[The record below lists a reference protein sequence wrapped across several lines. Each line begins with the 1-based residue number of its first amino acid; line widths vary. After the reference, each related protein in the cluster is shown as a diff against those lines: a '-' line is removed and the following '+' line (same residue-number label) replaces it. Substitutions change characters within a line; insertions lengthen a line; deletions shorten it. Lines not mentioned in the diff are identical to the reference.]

1 MVLQVS
7 PFAMFI
13 PYPMIYLEPHWSIF
27 QQLFRA
33 RQKLKKVEDMNQGQS
48 VLSAATASTVLAMT
62 TIVSSSSS
70 GSHSPPKPLSDE
82 AKRGLTKWVEEHQVH
97 PFPSRGEKDA
107 FKKLYGIENDPQLD
121 GFLCRARKKY
131 KKKMDESKSRMAA
144 TIGQSAAAAAQT
156 NSNLSL
162 SSGAS
167 TPTIANLTTKAQVT
181 AVSQAATNQVATNP
195 QNAKF
200 SSLASLFSAAEL
212 QAARNQNQATTAP
225 PQPAYGTHNGNG
237 PSTGGGDR
245 SREAAIISS
254 FNSLKQMESHAQD
267 SRALID
273 RATADYSSYQR
284 QLGQQGAN
292 GNSSYNQQGQH
303 ASHGSYQQ
311 GGTGGH
317 YQQQQYHQVQQH
329 QRVSAPVA
337 NYTSHSQPVVSHQ
350 TSQQQR
356 PSAYPYQHSQGQHQQ
371 QQQQQRAY
379 NPVQHQQSQQQQRA
393 YNPTQHQQSQG
404 QQGHS
409 YSQGKPNNG
418 QH

>member
-1 MVLQVS
+1 
-7 PFAMFI
+7 
-13 PYPMIYLEPHWSIF
+13 
-27 QQLFRA
+27 
-33 RQKLKKVEDMNQGQS
+33 
-48 VLSAATASTVLAMT
+48 MT

-70 GSHSPPKPLSDE
+70 GSPSTPKPLSDE

-144 TIGQSAAAAAQT
+144 PIGQSAASAQT

-167 TPTIANLTTKAQVT
+167 TPTIANLTTKAQGT
-181 AVSQAATNQVATNP
+181 AVSQTATNQVATNP
-195 QNAKF
+195 QNTKF

-212 QAARNQNQATTAP
+212 HASRNQNQVTTAP
-225 PQPAYGTHNGNG
+225 PQQVASYDTHNVNG
-237 PSTGGGDR
+237 PSTGGADR

-254 FNSLKQMESHAQD
+254 FQSLKKMESHTQD
-267 SRALID
+267 SRALIN

-284 QLGQQGAN
+284 QLGQQGVN

-303 ASHGSYQQ
+303 TGHGSYQQ

-329 QRVSAPVA
+329 QRVSAPA
-337 NYTSHSQPVVSHQ
+337 NYSSHSQPVVSHQ
-350 TSQQQR
+350 NSQQQR

-371 QQQQQRAY
+371 QQQQQRAF
-379 NPVQHQQSQQQQRA
+379 NPTQHQQSQQQQRA
-393 YNPTQHQQSQG
+393 YNPVQHQQSQG

>member
-1 MVLQVS
+1 
-7 PFAMFI
+7 
-13 PYPMIYLEPHWSIF
+13 
-27 QQLFRA
+27 
-33 RQKLKKVEDMNQGQS
+33 
-48 VLSAATASTVLAMT
+48 MT

-70 GSHSPPKPLSDE
+70 GSPSTPKPLSDE

-144 TIGQSAAAAAQT
+144 PIGQSAAATAQT

-181 AVSQAATNQVATNP
+181 AVSQMATNQVATNP
-195 QNAKF
+195 QNTKF

-212 QAARNQNQATTAP
+212 HASRNQNQVTTAP
-225 PQPAYGTHNGNG
+225 PQQVASYGTHNGNG
-237 PSTGGGDR
+237 PSTGGADR

-254 FNSLKQMESHAQD
+254 FQSLKKMESHTQD

-273 RATADYSSYQR
+273 KATADYSSYQR
-284 QLGQQGAN
+284 QLGQQGVN
-292 GNSSYNQQGQH
+292 GTVSYNQQGQQGVNGTASYNQQGQH
-303 ASHGSYQQ
+303 AGHGSYQQ
-311 GGTGGH
+311 GGTGGQ

-329 QRVSAPVA
+329 QRVSAPA
-337 NYTSHSQPVVSHQ
+337 NYSSHSQPVVSHQ
-350 TSQQQR
+350 NSQQQR

-371 QQQQQRAY
+371 QQQQQQRAF
-379 NPVQHQQSQQQQRA
+379 NPTQHQQSQQQQRA
-393 YNPTQHQQSQG
+393 YNPVQHQQSQG

>member
-1 MVLQVS
+1 
-7 PFAMFI
+7 MFI
-13 PYPMIYLEPHWSIF
+13 HYSLIYLEPLWSNF
-27 QQLFRA
+27 SQLFRA
-33 RQKLKKVEDMNQGQS
+33 RQKLKKVEALNQGQS

-70 GSHSPPKPLSDE
+70 GSPTTPKPLSDE

-107 FKKLYGIENDPQLD
+107 LKKLYGIENDPQLD

-131 KKKMDESKSRMAA
+131 KKKMDESKSIMAA
-144 TIGQSAAAAAQT
+144 PTGQSAASAQT
-156 NSNLSL
+156 NANLSL

-167 TPTIANLTTKAQVT
+167 TPTIANLTTKAQA
-181 AVSQAATNQVATNP
+181 AVSQTATNQVATNP
-195 QNAKF
+195 QNTKF

-212 QAARNQNQATTAP
+212 HAARNQNQATTAP
-225 PQPAYGTHNGNG
+225 PQVASYGTHNGNG
-237 PSTGGGDR
+237 PSTTGGDR

-254 FNSLKQMESHAQD
+254 FQSLKEMDSHTQD

-273 RATADYSSYQR
+273 KATADYSSYQR

-303 ASHGSYQQ
+303 AGHGSYQQQ

-329 QRVSAPVA
+329 QRVSAPA
-337 NYTSHSQPVVSHQ
+337 TYSSHSQHAVSHQ
-350 TSQQQR
+350 NSQQQQGTR

-371 QQQQQRAY
+371 QQQQQ
-379 NPVQHQQSQQQQRA
+379 QQQRA
-393 YNPTQHQQSQG
+393 FNPTQHQQSQS

>member
-1 MVLQVS
+1 
-7 PFAMFI
+7 
-13 PYPMIYLEPHWSIF
+13 
-27 QQLFRA
+27 
-33 RQKLKKVEDMNQGQS
+33 
-48 VLSAATASTVLAMT
+48 MT

-70 GSHSPPKPLSDE
+70 GSPSTPKPLSDE

-144 TIGQSAAAAAQT
+144 PIGQSAAATAQT
-156 NSNLSL
+156 NANISL

-167 TPTIANLTTKAQVT
+167 TPTIANLTTKAQV
-181 AVSQAATNQVATNP
+181 AVSQTATNQVATNP
-195 QNAKF
+195 QNTKF

-212 QAARNQNQATTAP
+212 HASRNQNQATTAP
-225 PQPAYGTHNGNG
+225 PQPASYGTHNNG

-254 FNSLKQMESHAQD
+254 FQSLKQIESHTQD
-267 SRALID
+267 SRALIN

-303 ASHGSYQQ
+303 TGHGSYHQ

-317 YQQQQYHQVQQH
+317 NQQQQYHQVQQQ
-329 QRVSAPVA
+329 QRVSAPA
-337 NYTSHSQPVVSHQ
+337 TYSSHSQHAVSHQ
-350 TSQQQR
+350 NSQQQGTR

-371 QQQQQRAY
+371 QQQQQQRAF
-379 NPVQHQQSQQQQRA
+379 NPTQHQQSQQQQRA
-393 YNPTQHQQSQG
+393 YNPVQHQQSQG